1 MEKFIDKHTQKITG
15 TIACFDR
22 ILFKGYLRI
31 SWAESMDRFMTS
43 QGLLLKDFKKFV
55 TKHSERVKEHAKA
68 MAEKN
73 GQRDAGNIGQRDA
86 GNIVR
91 NLIDQMI
98 SVFICNGLPPFY
110 RKTHSRRTHF
120 QPLGHLPDRHAQL
133 ADRPET
139 E

>member
-73 GQRDAGNIGQRDA
+73 GQRDAGNI
-86 GNIVR
+86 VR
-91 NLIDQMI
+91 NLIDQTI
-98 SVFICNGLPPFY
+98 SVFICNGF
-110 RKTHSRRTHF
+110 T
-120 QPLGHLPDRHAQL
+120 PLY
-133 ADRPET
+133 
-139 E
+139 